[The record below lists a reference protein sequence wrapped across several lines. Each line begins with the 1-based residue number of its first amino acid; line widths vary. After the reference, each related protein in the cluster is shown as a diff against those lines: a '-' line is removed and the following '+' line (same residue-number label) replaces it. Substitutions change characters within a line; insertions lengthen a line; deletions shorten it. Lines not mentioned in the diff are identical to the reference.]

1 MDDQLKEEMRRE
13 KRRLQERLRRIK
25 RNEERDKYN
34 PPSSKKKKKVETP
47 MNTKVKEFR
56 PNIDH
61 VCRPAN
67 LLICYGG
74 S

>member
-25 RNEERDKYN
+25 RNEERDKFN
-34 PPSSKKKKKVETP
+34 PPSAKKKKKIETP
-47 MNTKVKEFR
+47 MNTKVKNFCLEVLQ
-56 PNIDH
+56 I
-61 VCRPAN
+61 
-67 LLICYGG
+67 